1 MIYTEN
7 TKKALKLCFEA
18 HKEQKD
24 KSGLPYV
31 FHPFHLAEQM
41 EDEDTT
47 ITALYCCLR
56 YPDDFDKALIASVNH
71 GGDSDSTGAVAGNIM
86 GAVCG
91 YDSIAEKWKAGLE
104 LKDVILEIAD
114 DLAGGC
120 RMWEFSDYT
129 DEKWAHKYI
138 HCDYAPERE

>member
-7 TKKALKLCFEA
+7 TKKALILGFEA

-71 GGDSDSTGAVAGNIM
+71 GGDSDSAGAVAGNIM

-91 YDSIAEKWKAGLE
+91 YDRIAKKWKAELE

-129 DEKWAHKYI
+129 DEKWEHKYI
-138 HCDYAPERE
+138 HCDYTPERE

>member
-47 ITALYCCLR
+47 ITALYRCLR

-86 GAVCG
+86 GAICG

-104 LKDVILEIAD
+104 LKDVILDIAD
-114 DLAGGC
+114 DLADGC